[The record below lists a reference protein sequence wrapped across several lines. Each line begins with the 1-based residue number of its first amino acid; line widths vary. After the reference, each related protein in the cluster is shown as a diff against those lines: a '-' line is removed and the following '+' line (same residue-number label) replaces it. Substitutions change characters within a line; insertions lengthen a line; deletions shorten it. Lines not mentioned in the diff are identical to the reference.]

1 MLGNFQLTRRPRRI
15 PPPPKPPVISPA
27 SARRHRPDIKFILH
41 VRANGP
47 SPPRAGLLLS
57 SMEHGFQKQ
66 KTRDEVKPSKVM
78 SLTATTG
85 MQFRVVH

>member
-1 MLGNFQLTRRPRRI
+1 
-15 PPPPKPPVISPA
+15 
-27 SARRHRPDIKFILH
+27 
-41 VRANGP
+41 
-47 SPPRAGLLLS
+47 
-57 SMEHGFQKQ
+57 MEHGFQKQ